1 MTVLGKGPGA
11 DPHLTFRASG
21 LDNGKEI
28 SAIRA
33 VRKDFNRIARDDYQ
47 PK

>member
-1 MTVLGKGPGA
+1 MTVLGKGP
-11 DPHLTFRASG
+11 DPHLTFRATG

-28 SAIRA
+28 SAIKA
-33 VRKDFNRIARDDYQ
+33 VWKDFNRMARDDYQ